1 MTWYRSLFFKIF
13 LWFWLVVFL
22 AMGLAVI
29 TSEWLDDDYFVPASR
44 QDVML
49 VLDLIERRP
58 PILAEGRKLWRHLQP
73 GWNLVSVQVD
83 SVDELPHDLEE
94 FADQAV
100 EQGELLYGQNDGWLM
115 IGPVQSGDYLYIA
128 VSRRD
133 WQHLLDDR
141 QRWVLPL
148 LILVLVTSLC
158 FLLVWSLTRPI
169 RRLQQAVRQMADGN
183 FDVSLL
189 QRDLSRRDEIGELV
203 VEVMSMAEA
212 TRRLLQSQQ
221 QLLRDV
227 SHELRSPLT
236 RLQIALGIAR
246 KKDQAGIVSN
256 EHDRIERAVAQVDSL
271 ISQILDLARLSQ
283 LDDTSLLREQEPAD
297 QMLQN
302 WLEDA
307 ELEIANKQLQLQV
320 QNHAGQLDANWDWV
334 LMERAVDNILR
345 NAIRFAPEGS
355 TLKVQLERRDDG
367 QILITIADQGPGV
380 PEDMLDT
387 IFAPFMQ
394 VDQTRSPGANS
405 GGYGLGLA
413 LVKRIIELHGG
424 TVQARNLGPGL
435 EVALTLPAGLS
446 HS

>member
-1 MTWYRSLFFKIF
+1 
-13 LWFWLVVFL
+13 
-22 AMGLAVI
+22 MGLAVV

-58 PILAEGRKLWRHLQP
+58 PIMAEGRKLWRHLQP
-73 GWNLVSVQVD
+73 GWNLVAVQVD
-83 SVDELPHDLEE
+83 SVEELPHDLEE

-115 IGPVQSGDYLYIA
+115 IGPVQSGDYLYVA
-128 VSRRD
+128 VARRD
-133 WQHLLDDR
+133 LQSLLDDR
-141 QRWVLPL
+141 KRWVLPL
-148 LILVLVTSLC
+148 LILVLVTLLC

-169 RRLQQAVRQMADGN
+169 RRLQQTVRQMGDGN

-189 QRDLSRRDEIGELV
+189 QGDMRRRDEIGELV
-203 VEVMSMAEA
+203 VEVTAMAES

-246 KKDQAGIVSN
+246 KKDQAGLVSN
-256 EHDRIERAVAQVDSL
+256 EHNRIERAVAQVENL

-283 LDDTSLLREQEPAD
+283 LDTTALQLEQEPMEL
-297 QMLQN
+297 MLAN

-307 ELEIANKQLQLQV
+307 ELEIANKKLTLNTNNQ
-320 QNHAGQLDANWDWV
+320 AGSVDANWDWV
-334 LMERAVDNILR
+334 LMERAVDNLLR

-355 TLKVQLERRDDG
+355 ALWVTLGRNTDD
-367 QILITIADQGPGV
+367 QIRIAIRDQGPGV
-380 PEDMLDT
+380 PDDMLEA
-387 IFAPFMQ
+387 IFAPFTQ
-394 VDQTRSPGANS
+394 VDQTRSPGANN

-413 LVKRIIELHGG
+413 LVKRIAELHGG
-424 TVQARNLGPGL
+424 RVMARNCEPGL
-435 EVALTLPAGLS
+435 EVELLVPPVLPGN
-446 HS
+446 